1 MTDLIKRLFRVHVN
15 SEDAR
20 VRAAIKRSGARV
32 VGRGTVVIDPDKV
45 RNSKKFRD
53 NAKLAQN
60 LVKKAS

>member
-1 MTDLIKRLFRVHVN
+1 MTDLIKRLFGVRIN

-45 RNSKKFRD
+45 RKSQKFQD
-53 NAKLAQN
+53 NARLAQN